1 MDAIYPVKQTHLS
14 ILVKRLEDCRTVT
27 VTYLYLNTS
36 LFRRVHEANG
46 VIISEIFENLEDPL
60 IIALLRQQI
69 QSGDIIG

>member
-46 VIISEIFENLEDPL
+46 VIISEIF
-60 IIALLRQQI
+60 
-69 QSGDIIG
+69 